1 MEDATPVWTVECQH
15 VQVDRLILPIILF
28 FLMKITVNVEDFVD
42 KIETDL
48 VEYDKTYKKTII
60 AYQKKHAEYNEY
72 LKKELD
78 KLKDGED
85 AMEKLKPA
93 PQFPYWRRDTY
104 ANHLRALKAN
114 TTTSIEIDANEY
126 NNIQGGLELANI
138 EIGSSFASMV
148 SLNY

>member
-1 MEDATPVWTVECQH
+1 
-15 VQVDRLILPIILF
+15 
-28 FLMKITVNVEDFVD
+28 MKITVNVKNFID
-42 KIETDL
+42 KIEREL
-48 VEYDKTYKKTII
+48 VEYDRMYKQTII

-72 LKKELD
+72 IKKELE

-93 PQFPYWRRDTY
+93 PQFPYWKRDTY

-114 TTTSIEIDANEY
+114 TTDRIEIDASEY
-126 NNIQGGLELANI
+126 NNIQGGLEQANL
-138 EIGSSFASMV
+138 EIGTSFNSMV